1 MRDDVST
8 MSRAQQDASSEQ
20 TEASERW
27 SPLWGGQSQ
36 PSQCF
41 TLKRANHEKNH
52 GRLFGRLVVVVMM
65 LVSTHNAGVG
75 GATHCVGAFTHPGE
89 R

>member
-1 MRDDVST
+1 MSDDVST
-8 MSRAQQDASSEQ
+8 MSSAQQDASSEQ

-27 SPLWGGQSQ
+27 SPLWGGQSR

-41 TLKRANHEKNH
+41 TLKRANREKS
-52 GRLFGRLVVVVMM
+52 RPPFWSACYR
-65 LVSTHNAGVG
+65 SDDAGVG
-75 GATHCVGAFTHPGE
+75 GATHCVVAFTHPGE